1 MMKVVEMMTMV
12 LMGHD
17 SRGDG
22 DADGDEEDGEGEGLP
37 QVCSEPPA
45 QRGVSLQV
53 RSTGTEGREQLC
65 SALQRPGRK
74 KGNPA
79 FNPERS
85 GTLLK
90 SRQVIL
96 VPNVDLPLTVTCWT
110 SQLLTV
116 PLAQTPTHPEAERTN
131 AALCLTGYREPSS
144 WAQRRPADDSAHPRG
159 RVTVGS
165 SRRHVPSSWSP

>member
-1 MMKVVEMMTMV
+1 MKMVEMMTMV

-37 QVCSEPPA
+37 QVCSEPA
-45 QRGVSLQV
+45 SQRRVSLRV

-90 SRQVIL
+90 SRQVTL
-96 VPNVDLPLTVTCWT
+96 VPNVDLPLTVTWLDVT
-110 SQLLTV
+110 AADRPISS
-116 PLAQTPTHPEAERTN
+116 N
-131 AALCLTGYREPSS
+131 ANS
-144 WAQRRPADDSAHPRG
+144 PRG
-159 RVTVGS
+159 CAGQTQLCA
-165 SRRHVPSSWSP
+165 